1 MGKIFQLNSNNSN
14 LENRCL
20 VQTDLLITSIFG
32 HFQHLFQIPQ
42 ITTMYEDAIGRFELL
57 MSEGYI
63 IQGHQYQPDLD
74 LWFDHTVKTK
84 DNKQI
89 DLILTDNAY
98 NSLMGIQSMYKK
110 MCDIP
115 ENLDK
120 YDIYD
125 DLTNEELFTNIC
137 YHQVEDFYRY
147 LSNQK
152 TKFQYPNRLKL
163 LTDGNLSESDKFKLE
178 YSNQLKFKPALENN
192 DGTYSI
198 QSGFIGFRKK

>member
-1 MGKIFQLNSNNSN
+1 MGKVLQLNSNNSN

-20 VQTDLLITSIFG
+20 VQTDLLITSVFG
-32 HFQHLFQIPQ
+32 HFQHLFQIPK
-42 ITTMYEDAIGRFELL
+42 IENMYEDALGRFEHLIK
-57 MSEGYI
+57 EGYI
-63 IQGHQYQPDLD
+63 IQGQQYEPDLD

-84 DNKQI
+84 NNKQLDI
-89 DLILTDNAY
+89 ILTNDAY
-98 NSLMGIQSMYKK
+98 HSLMGIQSMYQKF
-110 MCDIP
+110 CENP
-115 ENLDK
+115 ENLEK

-147 LSNQK
+147 LSNKK

-163 LTDGNLSESDKFKLE
+163 LTDGNLSDSDKFKLE
-178 YSNQLKFKPALENN
+178 YSNQLKFKPATENK

-198 QSGFIGFRKK
+198 ESGFINFKK